1 MKALKLYSAPAK
13 RTSSKRRV
21 AKRAAPK
28 RSAKKAPKRAAR
40 AKSQKPK
47 ARAASG
53 KRSPVE
59 IVLRPSRLPTPAN
72 LQSRSSNR
80 GTLAFGGV
88 GWALAGAA
96 VLWMLLRKSDA
107 KAEPALP
114 VPSKPPEAPP
124 VTPTPKPTLPAL
136 TDAQKL
142 AVEYRRAKSSELPR
156 DVLARAPSFLTLP
169 MGAISFFDSED
180 GRQFA
185 AVLEEHFHSA
195 ESGLKPVG
203 KHKGVSMFVK
213 R

>member
-1 MKALKLYSAPAK
+1 MKAALKYASASGKPRAPAARGRKAAPK
-13 RTSSKRRV
+13 RSTKRAAPKKAT

-28 RSAKKAPKRAAR
+28 RKAA
-40 AKSQKPK
+40 
-47 ARAASG
+47 
-53 KRSPVE
+53 KRSAPVA
-59 IVLRPSRLPTPAN
+59 IAFRPSTLPAPAN
-72 LQSRSSNR
+72 RQSRASSH

-96 VLWMLLRKSDA
+96 VLWMMLRKSDA

-114 VPSKPPEAPP
+114 KPQPPEVVP
-124 VTPTPKPTLPAL
+124 VTPTPKPTLPVL

>member
-1 MKALKLYSAPAK
+1 M
-13 RTSSKRRV
+13 
-21 AKRAAPK
+21 
-28 RSAKKAPKRAAR
+28 
-40 AKSQKPK
+40 
-47 ARAASG
+47 
-53 KRSPVE
+53 
-59 IVLRPSRLPTPAN
+59 LRPSRLPTPAN
-72 LQSRSSNR
+72 LQSRSSSR

-96 VLWMLLRKSDA
+96 VLWMVLRKSDA

-114 VPSKPPEAPP
+114 KPQPPEAPP
-124 VTPTPKPTLPAL
+124 VTITPTPKPTLPVL

-142 AVEYRRAKSSELPR
+142 AVEYRRAKSAELPR

-185 AVLEEHFHSA
+185 AVLEEHFHSV

-203 KHKGVSMFVK
+203 KHKGVSMFIK